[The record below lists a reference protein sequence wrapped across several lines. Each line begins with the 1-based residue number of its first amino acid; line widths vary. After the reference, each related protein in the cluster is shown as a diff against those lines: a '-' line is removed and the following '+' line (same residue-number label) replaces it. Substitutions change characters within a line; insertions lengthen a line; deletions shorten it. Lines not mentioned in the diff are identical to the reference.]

1 MEKIDLNGLYEDY
14 LKKVVKDNPSKYSD
28 VESLE
33 VDIGHLTDLWENTP
47 ELKLNSLSPREFVAD
62 LAVKHELYDY
72 AEDCLE
78 AGFEVADVVCF
89 ELLKQP
95 DVEEFLARLLVSEIK
110 DAQMLG
116 AVLLREKGGEKVI
129 NVFLEAIINPNYND
143 EVKKIAYEFLCE
155 SEPTVVDKIL
165 ALINDIKESEQGI
178 LVEIMAE
185 YKGNKAVFFWL
196 VTMLFR
202 AEDVALYAKLLG
214 KYEDETAIDILK
226 SFATDNDINYVEY
239 VEIRNAVERLGGE
252 FDIEK
257 DFTND
262 ELYAYLKGADI
273 TDPEA
278 DVQ

>member
-1 MEKIDLNGLYEDY
+1 
-14 LKKVVKDNPSKYSD
+14 
-28 VESLE
+28 
-33 VDIGHLTDLWENTP
+33 
-47 ELKLNSLSPREFVAD
+47 
-62 LAVKHELYDY
+62 
-72 AEDCLE
+72 
-78 AGFEVADVVCF
+78 
-89 ELLKQP
+89 
-95 DVEEFLARLLVSEIK
+95 
-110 DAQMLG
+110 
-116 AVLLREKGGEKVI
+116 
-129 NVFLEAIINPNYND
+129 
-143 EVKKIAYEFLCE
+143 
-155 SEPTVVDKIL
+155 
-165 ALINDIKESEQGI
+165 ESEQGI